1 MVTTHYDARTRPI
14 NYGCVG
20 LDALKTPCVAHVTIA
35 LEFYTHYRTSFR
47 ILDFRSLY
55 VARVFRI
62 WGDLEMG
69 HGRFQDPETVMVGP
83 FQDPENAQGHGM
95 HLPPKAVKP

>member
-1 MVTTHYDARTRPI
+1 MTDAMHTAGR
-14 NYGCVG
+14 V
-20 LDALKTPCVAHVTIA
+20 H
-35 LEFYTHYRTSFR
+35 
-47 ILDFRSLY
+47 

-69 HGRFQDPETVMVGP
+69 HGRFQDPE
-83 FQDPENAQGHGM
+83 NAQGHGM

>member
-1 MVTTHYDARTRPI
+1 MTDAMHTAGR
-14 NYGCVG
+14 
-20 LDALKTPCVAHVTIA
+20 LH
-35 LEFYTHYRTSFR
+35 
-47 ILDFRSLY
+47 

-62 WGDLEMG
+62 CGDLEMG
-69 HGRFQDPETVMVGP
+69 HNGR

>member
-1 MVTTHYDARTRPI
+1 LIAVDSGGFRLIPVFRRTR
-14 NYGCVG
+14 VS
-20 LDALKTPCVAHVTIA
+20 V
-35 LEFYTHYRTSFR
+35 S
-47 ILDFRSLY
+47 
-55 VARVFRI
+55 VARVFGI

-83 FQDPENAQGHGM
+83 FQDPENAQGHGI